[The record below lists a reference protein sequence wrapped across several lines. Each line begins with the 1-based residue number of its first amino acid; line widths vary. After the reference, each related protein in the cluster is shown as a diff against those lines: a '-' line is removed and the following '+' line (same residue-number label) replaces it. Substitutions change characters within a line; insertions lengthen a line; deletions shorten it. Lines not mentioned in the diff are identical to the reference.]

1 MSYLLGSLLH
11 GVSLGAGNQDKFKVI
26 LTLLA
31 WLLSSHQDL
40 LLLSSLF
47 LLLLLEFTEVAV
59 VELGSKPPGEM
70 ETSMAETGK

>member
-1 MSYLLGSLLH
+1 M
-11 GVSLGAGNQDKFKVI
+11 SLGAGNQDEFKVI

-59 VELGSKPPGEM
+59 VELGSKPPSEM